1 MYSFWG
7 KPSLLKIPSSQLY
20 IILVNFIAVD
30 YKLVGFHTK
39 GFSPTDDG
47 DEDGT
52 MTDSEP
58 VFDDESDIDFSED
71 DDGDI
76 TLEDILA
83 EVWH

>member
-1 MYSFWG
+1 M
-7 KPSLLKIPSSQLY
+7 KIPSSKLY
-20 IILVNFIAVD
+20 IKLVNFIAVD

>member
-1 MYSFWG
+1 M
-7 KPSLLKIPSSQLY
+7 KIPSSQLY